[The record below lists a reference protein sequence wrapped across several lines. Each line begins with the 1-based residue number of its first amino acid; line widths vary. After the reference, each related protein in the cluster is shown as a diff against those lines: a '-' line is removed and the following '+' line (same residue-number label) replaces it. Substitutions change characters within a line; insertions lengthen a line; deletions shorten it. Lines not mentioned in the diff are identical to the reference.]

1 MKPVFLQAQPGRWPG
16 KVWVFLLAGLWALS
30 GATGLRAAPVLD
42 TSPVPARHGTAH
54 LPPHWDR
61 GAFMEIFV
69 RAYQDSDGD
78 GIGDLRGLI
87 SRLDYLKDLGIRGI
101 WLMPITR
108 SADGDHGY
116 ATTDFRDIEPAYG
129 TLADF
134 DELLRQ
140 AHARG
145 IGVIT
150 DYVINHAAHQHPAFQ
165 QALKGPG
172 PDNPWR
178 DWFVWSQD
186 APQGWDIWGKNPWY
200 HVAARP
206 WEWTGDPKDLP
217 PAPPG
222 AQDFY
227 FGTFGPHMPDF
238 NMRKPEVV
246 NYHLDSLRFW
256 LNRGLDGFRLDAVPH
271 LVENNA
277 NDWNDQPES
286 RQLTKRFQD
295 LIRAYPNR
303 TVVCEATAEPQA
315 YGDPAV
321 CGGAFAFG
329 YVHHFVKAAQGEAA
343 SVQQL
348 AEYYRKA
355 RPTMAT
361 FVSNHDRFA
370 GQRLWDQVGGDVARY
385 KVAAAGY
392 LLQPGTPYIYYGE
405 EVGQAGV
412 PGLDG
417 DLPLRAPMSWR
428 PDAAGAGFTSGNP
441 FRPVAPNVLTHN
453 AQTQAQLQAQDPRSI
468 LSFYK
473 AMLALRNTR
482 PSIARGSFEHSFADG
497 LVLGFQRRL
506 ESERTVVLINY
517 GTGLASVRVP
527 DLPPGQAL
535 RSAYPA
541 GGALS
546 ARVGRD
552 GSATLHLAP
561 LSVRVFDIGSA
572 QAQAAPAAGRK
583 GVNASK
589 ATKATKAAKGAKP
602 KQEGKAVKR
611 QKPAQSAPAANKRN
625 TATSA
630 GKGAAP
636 STAPTR

>member
-1 MKPVFLQAQPGRWPG
+1 MKLLSVG
-16 KVWVFLLAGLWALS
+16 LLALALAPAAL
-30 GATGLRAAPVLD
+30 GAAPFD
-42 TSPVPARHGTAH
+42 TTPVPERRATAH
-54 LPPHWDR
+54 LPAHWDR

-101 WLMPITR
+101 WLMPVTR
-108 SADGDHGY
+108 SADRDHGY
-116 ATTDFRDIEPAYG
+116 ATTDFRDIEPDYG

-134 DELLRQ
+134 DELLKQ

-150 DYVINHAAHQHPAFQ
+150 DYVINHASHQHPAFQ

-186 APQGWDIWGKNPWY
+186 APVGWDIWGKNPWY
-200 HVAARP
+200 HVAAKP

-271 LVENNA
+271 LIENNA
-277 NDWNDQPES
+277 KDWNDQPES
-286 RQLTKRFQD
+286 RRLTRQLQD

-343 SVQQL
+343 SVKEL
-348 AEYYRKA
+348 AAYYRQA

-392 LLQPGTPYIYYGE
+392 LLQPGTPYIQG
-405 EVGQAGV
+405 GV
-412 PGLDG
+412 TTLQD
-417 DLPLRAPMSWR
+417 DLPLRAPMSWA
-428 PDAAGAGFTSGNP
+428 PDPATGGVTRGTP

-453 AQTQAQLQAQDPRSI
+453 AQSQAQDPRSI
-468 LSFYK
+468 LAFYK

-482 PSIARGSFEHSFADG
+482 ASIARGSFENSFADG

-506 ESERTVVLINY
+506 ERERTVVLINY
-517 GTGLASVRVP
+517 GTGLATVRVP
-527 DLPPGQAL
+527 DLPAGQAL

-552 GSATLHLAP
+552 GSATIHLAP
-561 LSVRVFDIGSA
+561 LSVRVFDVGSA
-572 QAQAAPAAGRK
+572 QGAEAKPTAKK
-583 GVNASK
+583 GAKK
-589 ATKATKAAKGAKP
+589 AVKPGPKGAKTNKAAKGT
-602 KQEGKAVKR
+602 
-611 QKPAQSAPAANKRN
+611 KPAKGVAAQK
-625 TATSA
+625 S
-630 GKGAAP
+630 
-636 STAPTR
+636 